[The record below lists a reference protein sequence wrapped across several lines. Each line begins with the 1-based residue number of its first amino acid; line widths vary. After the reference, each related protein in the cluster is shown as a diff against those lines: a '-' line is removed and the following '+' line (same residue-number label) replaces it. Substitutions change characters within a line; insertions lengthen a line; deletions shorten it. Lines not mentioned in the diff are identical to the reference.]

1 MPVSERQWVLT
12 IVLAA
17 AIGPLVAATSILSSP
32 DIWRVLPAVRSNT
45 PIQHLVVIMKENHAF
60 DNYFGTF
67 PGADGIPTNV
77 SLPDGA
83 GGIVQPHWIDGTWT
97 WDLPHDRT
105 AMLTDY
111 HNGSNDLFAVEANR
125 WIPGLGEYAVGYYDQ
140 RQLPG
145 YWHLAS
151 RFTLADHYFQ
161 SVFGPTIPNRLY
173 SLAGQSGGL
182 MANDLSGSGV
192 DVSTIFD
199 QLQARGVSW
208 RYYYIRSSLGGPLPL
223 QLPHIA
229 LKPSLATKVVPM
241 NRLAFDIS
249 AGNLPNVTYIDPSSD
264 ILVSE
269 HPPGSVTE
277 GQNWTMDLINALM
290 AGPQWPSS
298 AILLTWDESGG
309 FYDHL
314 PPPQVDEYGYGFRV
328 PMIVISP
335 FVKSGHI
342 DHDVMDH
349 TSMLKFI
356 ANNWGLPYLTDR
368 EAQAGNLTSAFD
380 FGHGSTSSSELLSV
394 SSWGSC
400 VGALHLSSP
409 APGVSG
415 GRVSLT
421 AVRAFGHASMFNGSH
436 NRAMGSDVDQRRP
449 EGSAL
454 FPAQRHEGAEL
465 LSVRAGTDGVDAARE
480 LVAFHREYS
489 LKTSMTVNT

>member
-1 MPVSERQWVLT
+1 MPISDRQWVL
-12 IVLAA
+12 IVVLVA
-17 AIGPLVAATSILSSP
+17 AIGPVLAMTSMVTTQSTWQSP
-32 DIWRVLPAVRSNT
+32 LIIISNT

-77 SLPDGA
+77 SLPDGT
-83 GGIVQPHWIDGTWT
+83 GGTVQPHWIEGTWT

-111 HNGSNDLFAVEANR
+111 HNGSNDLFAVEANT
-125 WIPGLGEYAVGYYDQ
+125 WIPGLGDSAVGYYDQ

-145 YWHLAS
+145 YWNLAS

-161 SVFGPTIPNRLY
+161 SVLGPTIPNRLY

-182 MANDLSGSGV
+182 MTNDLSGSGV

-208 RYYYIRSSLGGPLPL
+208 GYYYMRSSLGGPLPL

-229 LKPSLATKVVPM
+229 LKSSLATKVVPM

-264 ILVSE
+264 IFVSE
-269 HPPGSVTE
+269 HPPGSVLE
-277 GQNWTMDLINALM
+277 GQNWTMDVINAIM

-298 AILLTWDESGG
+298 TILLTWDESGG

-335 FVKSGHI
+335 FAKSGYI

-356 ANNWGLPYLTDR
+356 ADNWGLPYLTDR
-368 EAQAGNLTSAFD
+368 EAQAGNLTSAFN
-380 FGHGSTSSSELLSV
+380 FGHASTSGSELLSV
-394 SSWGSC
+394 SSWSSG
-400 VGALHLSSP
+400 GGTLHRSSP
-409 APGVSG
+409 ALSVS
-415 GRVSLT
+415 RERISLT
-421 AVRAFGHASMFNGSH
+421 PVRAFGQATLFISSH
-436 NRAMGSDVDQRRP
+436 DPALRSDVDERRV
-449 EGSAL
+449 ERSAL
-454 FPAQRHEGAEL
+454 FVAQRHEGAEL

-489 LKTSMTVNT
+489 MKTSMTVNT